1 MTRMG
6 VVAPAAAFGMLLS
19 LGLGAGERGT
29 ADEAKALLQKAV
41 EHYKQVGRKQALEDF
56 TGKKSPWVDRDL
68 YVACGDT
75 KNIIVAN
82 GAFPNLVGTSSNF
95 AKDVNGKPL
104 GDSMWQAAAK
114 GGIQTVEY
122 RWYNP
127 VSGKMERKVA
137 FVEKV
142 DADIRCSVGNYKGQ

>member
-1 MTRMG
+1 MGPFAGRRMTRMG

-56 TGKKSPWVDRDL
+56 TEKKSPWVDRDL

-82 GAFPNLVGTSSNF
+82 GAFPNL
-95 AKDVNGKPL
+95 DGKPL

>member
-1 MTRMG
+1 MG
-6 VVAPAAAFGMLLS
+6 IVTSTTVFGMLLS
-19 LGLGAGERGT
+19 LSLGAGDRGT

-68 YVACGDT
+68 YVACGDS
-75 KNIIVAN
+75 KSIIVAN
-82 GAFPNLVGTSSNF
+82 GAFPNLVGSSSNL

-122 RWYNP
+122 SWYNP
-127 VSGKMERKVA
+127 VTGKMERKVA

-142 DADIRCSVGNYKGQ
+142 DADIRCSVGSYKAQ